1 VKDSRASPAAVE
13 ATTSQ
18 PTRCGFVAVLGAPN
32 AGKSTLVNALV
43 GQKVSIVTQKV
54 QTTRIPVR
62 GIAMRGNAQII
73 FVDTPGIFSPR
84 RRLDRAMVS
93 AAWKGAE
100 DADIII
106 VLADAAEL
114 SAKPHGRAAADTE
127 LILEGLQQRR
137 NPPVLVLNK
146 TDAVKRELLLP
157 LTQSLAERAQFDRIF
172 MASAL
177 TGDGLNDLLD
187 FCASRMP
194 DGPFLYPEDQAAD
207 IPSRLLA
214 AEITRE
220 KLYLRLH
227 QELPYSSTVLTENW
241 KEEKDGSVRIGQ
253 IIMVQRANQKAIVIG
268 KAGQAIKV
276 IGQLARTELEQ
287 LFGRRVHLFLQVKV
301 VENWQDR
308 PAHYREWG
316 LDFPA
321 GGESAAGKRVRRH

>member
-1 VKDSRASPAAVE
+1 VTRGGE
-13 ATTSQ
+13 NTSLAPK
-18 PTRCGFVAVLGAPN
+18 PTRCGFVAILGAPN

-100 DADIII
+100 DADIVL
-106 VLADAAEL
+106 VLADASEL
-114 SAKPHGRAAADTE
+114 SAKRSGRAASDTE
-127 LILEGLQQRR
+127 LILEGLKQGK
-137 NPPVLVLNK
+137 PPVLVLNK
-146 TDAVKRELLLP
+146 TDSVKRELLLP
-157 LTQSLAERAQFDRIF
+157 LTESLAARVEFARIL
-172 MASAL
+172 MISAL
-177 TGDGLNDLLD
+177 TGDGLQDLLD
-187 FCASRMP
+187 FCAAQMP
-194 DGPFLYPEDQAAD
+194 VGPFLYPEDQAAD

-227 QELPYSSTVLTENW
+227 DELPYSSTIVTENW
-241 KEEKDGSVRIGQ
+241 KEQKDGSVRIDQ
-253 IIMVQRANQKAIVIG
+253 TIIVQRENQKAIVIG

-276 IGQLARTELEQ
+276 IGQSARTELEE

-316 LDFPA
+316 LEFPDD
-321 GGESAAGKRVRRH
+321 GESSSGKRVRRR